1 MNNLAATHN
10 FLMIGGTGG
19 IGQAMIQQLLQHNPI
34 VAGAGVHIFA
44 TYHNRKPSL
53 QAGNLYWLPMDVT
66 DEASI
71 VAAIADIK
79 AQTTQLH
86 WVINAVGLLHTASQG
101 PEKSIGQL
109 DPDYFMQNMAINA
122 LPSLLIAKHIKPLLK
137 PAAATKTVTTAADL
151 PATIYATVSA
161 RVGSITDNR
170 VGGWFSYRMSKAAL
184 NMDMK
189 TLSIEWARTLKQVCV
204 VVLQPGTVNTELSKP
219 FQGNVTADKLFSA
232 EYSAKKLLTV
242 LAAMTPEQ
250 TGSFVDWSGAAVP
263 W

>member
-1 MNNLAATHN
+1 MDNTSLTHN
-10 FLMIGGTGG
+10 FLIIGGTGG

-34 VAGAGVHIFA
+34 VAGAGVQIFA

-53 QAGNLYWLPMDVT
+53 QADNLHWLPMDVT

-71 VAAIADIK
+71 AAAVADIK
-79 AQTTQLH
+79 AQTMQLH
-86 WVINAVGLLHTASQG
+86 WVINAVGLLHTATEG
-101 PEKSIGQL
+101 PEKSIRQL
-109 DPDYFMQNMAINA
+109 ESEYFMQNMAVNA

-137 PAAATKTVTTAADL
+137 PAAATTTTDA

-170 VGGWFSYRMSKAAL
+170 VGGWYSYRMSKAAL
-184 NMDMK
+184 NMGMK

-204 VVLQPGTVNTELSKP
+204 VVLQPGTVDTELSKP
-219 FQGNVTADKLFSA
+219 FQGNVPEDKLFTV
-232 EYSAKKLLTV
+232 EYSAKKLLSV
-242 LAAMTPEQ
+242 LADMSAEQ
-250 TGSFVDWSGAAVP
+250 TGNFVDWSGAAIP